1 MNLANRVSRM
11 MPAPPA
17 VVFLFWLMVVP
28 GIHQPQLLNGDGD
41 PARHL
46 SHGLWILDHGTL
58 VHNDPF
64 SYTMEGEEFTGFEY
78 GTQLLFAG
86 VYKAAGLAG
95 VSALAVLL
103 IALTPALVCWFLLRR
118 GVDPLLALLGAML
131 AGLVSQIHFVARPH
145 LVTFLFTVILLD
157 WLERERPPP
166 WWAFGLLF
174 SLWVNLHGGALFG
187 IVLVGLYFVASVLGV
202 FSPTERAKAQGE
214 AGTFGSILIV
224 GVIALFLTPY
234 GASIPLHLI
243 DFFGDPYL
251 RDQTAEFFSPDFHW
265 LGLKPFLAVLIGAM
279 AGFAWSRKRTPG
291 RWILVICATVGFAL
305 LAQRNVALFALTGLP
320 LVFLNF
326 DEPWRRLPTLG
337 RIRGGFA
344 AGAAVARN
352 GFWFF
357 SGVVALCLVALN
369 GGTVFGARVLDD
381 EFDPSTFPVEVVED
395 ARSDGLT
402 GRVFHEFT
410 WGGWLLYA
418 WPEQKVFIDGGTDF
432 YGGDLLRT
440 FISIHSM
447 RPGWRGQIEEYEIQ
461 HALLSVDNPL
471 AHELSREP
479 GWGLVTCNATGALLS
494 RSVEKTGEEAST
506 LEACLRERTGP
517 EKPEESER

>member
-1 MNLANRVSRM
+1 MNLADRVSRM
-11 MPAPPA
+11 LPAPPA

-28 GIHQPQLLNGDGD
+28 GIHQPMLLNGDGD

-46 SHGLWILDHGTL
+46 SHGLWVLDHGTL

-86 VYKAAGLAG
+86 VHKAAGLAG
-95 VSALAVLL
+95 LSALAVLL
-103 IALTPALVCWFLLRR
+103 IALAPALVCWFLLRR

-174 SLWVNLHGGALFG
+174 ALWVNLHGGVLFG
-187 IVLVGLYFVASVLGV
+187 IVLVGLYFTSSLLGV
-202 FSPTERAKAQGE
+202 FSPAERGRAKRE
-214 AGTFGSILIV
+214 AGVFGSFLIV

-234 GASIPLHLI
+234 GASIPLHFF

-265 LGLKPFLAVLIGAM
+265 LGLKPFLAVLIGTM
-279 AGFAWSRKRTPG
+279 VGFAWSRRRPPR
-291 RWILVICATVGFAL
+291 RWILVIGATVGFAL

-320 LVFLNF
+320 LVILHF
-326 DEPWRRLPTLG
+326 DEPWRRLPNLG
-337 RIRGGFA
+337 RIRRGFA
-344 AGAAVARN
+344 AGATAARN
-352 GFWFF
+352 GPWFF
-357 SGVVALCLVALN
+357 SGAIALCLVALN

-381 EFDPSTFPVEVVED
+381 AFDPRTFPVEIVED
-395 ARSDGLT
+395 ARSDALK
-402 GRVFHEFT
+402 GRIFHEFT

-432 YGGDLLRT
+432 YGGELLRT
-440 FISIHSM
+440 FISINAM
-447 RPGWRGQIEEYEIQ
+447 KPGWRDFLQEYEID
-461 HALLSVDNPL
+461 HALLDIRNPL
-471 AHELSREP
+471 AHELAREP
-479 GWGLVTCNATGALLS
+479 GWCLRVCDATGAFLS
-494 RSVEKTGEEAST
+494 RTTEKTGNEPADLAS
-506 LEACLRERTGP
+506 CLRQRGAGKNREG
-517 EKPEESER
+517 SQ